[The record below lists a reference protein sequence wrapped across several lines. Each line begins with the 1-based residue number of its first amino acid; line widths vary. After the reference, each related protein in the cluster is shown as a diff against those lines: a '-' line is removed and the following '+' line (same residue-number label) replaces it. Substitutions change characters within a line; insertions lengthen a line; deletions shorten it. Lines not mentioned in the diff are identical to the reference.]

1 MKEIEALL
9 DQCNVVQTTILF
21 ITSTYTM
28 PKYNNEK
35 SKYALTLLL
44 YCNTSCCHAV
54 DFLQTHP
61 KWVGGQETPYQ
72 SLTFFSFAWYNHLKS
87 FRRSIIIHTLHL
99 RLNCAKNLCRICDDS
114 IFPLCIHMWRGD
126 TLANCWHQCVCI
138 FDVHFFH
145 LHFLCLLLPFVSSG
159 IAGSDSQLTCL

>member
-87 FRRSIIIHTLHL
+87 FRRSITIHTLMPQL
-99 RLNCAKNLCRICDDS
+99 CKKSLSYLWWFNLSTMYSYVKRRHFGQLLASMCVVHDRNHYFGLGRIPEHPNLP
-114 IFPLCIHMWRGD
+114 ILLAD
-126 TLANCWHQCVCI
+126 TVT
-138 FDVHFFH
+138 D
-145 LHFLCLLLPFVSSG
+145 
-159 IAGSDSQLTCL
+159 